1 MNVIITGRKVNLGD
15 SFKELAENKL
25 SKFDRIFEE
34 DTVANLTVT
43 DERNFQ
49 RVEIT
54 IRYGGNV
61 YRAEKDAESMNESL
75 DDAIRAIAR
84 QIRRNKSRLEKQ
96 LRSGVIDE
104 HLPGYSDEEEP
115 VYKVARCKRF
125 EVMPLSQEEA
135 ILQMNLVGHQFY
147 LFRDIETNDINVV
160 YRRKNGEYGLLQP
173 E

>member
-96 LRSGVIDE
+96 LRSGGIYRAIQTKRNQFIKWLVVRDLRLC
-104 HLPGYSDEEEP
+104 HFLRKRLF
-115 VYKVARCKRF
+115 YK
-125 EVMPLSQEEA
+125 
-135 ILQMNLVGHQFY
+135 
-147 LFRDIETNDINVV
+147 
-160 YRRKNGEYGLLQP
+160 
-173 E
+173 